1 MEYMRYLHEHYEL
14 LMYLRYHPRWYKILY
29 YEPSYFNV
37 FLKEA
42 KESLHIRGIDKL
54 ENIKNKINLARSL
67 AELFK
72 SWK

>member
-1 MEYMRYLHEHYEL
+1 MEYMRYLHQNYEM

-29 YEPSYFNV
+29 YEPSYFNA

-42 KESLHIRGIDKL
+42 KENLHIRGIDKL

-67 AELFK
+67 AGLFK
-72 SWK
+72 S